1 MKAKKR
7 TLSRQQKD
15 ALKEKIVSILE
26 GDKRVV
32 FAYIFGSFVKSD
44 EIEDIDIGIFALD
57 NELENPLE
65 YELKLE
71 GDIETSTKIPVDVR
85 VLNNAPASFVF
96 NVIKGGHLLIDR
108 DSNLRADFESLMLK
122 KYFDFEPFRKEYLRE
137 ILNATAKE

>member
-96 NVIKGGHLLIDR
+96 NVIKGGYLLIDR

-122 KYFDFEPFRKEYLRE
+122 RYFDFEPFRKEYLRE
-137 ILNATAKE
+137 ILNATV